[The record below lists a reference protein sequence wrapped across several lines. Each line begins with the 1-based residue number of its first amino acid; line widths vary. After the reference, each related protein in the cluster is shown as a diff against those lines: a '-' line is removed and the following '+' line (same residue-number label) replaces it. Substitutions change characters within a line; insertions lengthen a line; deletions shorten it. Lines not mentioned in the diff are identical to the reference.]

1 MTIRKVEPEKSYRLL
16 NHGPTVMISAKH
28 GEVENVMTAAW
39 VCALDFSPTKL
50 TVVLDK
56 GSYTRGL
63 LEQSGLFA
71 VQLPFATQAAATV
84 AAGTQSRHNHPNN
97 LTDCGIELF
106 YQPDFDVPLVKD
118 CAAWLVCKLISEP
131 HNQQTYDLFIGEV
144 LEAWADERVFRNGH
158 WHFDEVGDE
167 LKTLHYVAGGQFYIT
182 GKGLVVES
190 GA

>member
-28 GEVENVMTAAW
+28 CEVENVMTAAL

-56 GSYTRGL
+56 CSYTRGL

-84 AAGTQSRHNHPNN
+84 AAGTQSRHNNPNK